1 MFFPVSGWFAAFV
14 VTLLV
19 EVPIAAWLLRR
30 AEPDL
35 GRRLAIVVF
44 ANLVT
49 HPIVWYVLSQVFL
62 IGTVEY
68 TLAAEAWAV
77 VGEAVFYVVV
87 IRGIRPERSAI
98 VAIAANVASFA
109 VGRVVGIVSPDLFR

>member
-19 EVPIAAWLLRR
+19 EMPIAAWLLRG

-35 GRRLAIVVF
+35 GRRVAIVVL

-62 IGTVEY
+62 IGTAEY
-68 TLAAEAWAV
+68 ALAAEAWAV
-77 VGEAVFYVVV
+77 VGEAIFYFVV
-87 IRGIRPERSAI
+87 IRGIRPERAAI
-98 VAIAANVASFA
+98 VAVVANVASFA
-109 VGRVVGIVSPDLFR
+109 VGRVVVMLSPDVFR